1 MINFTTKINSVP
13 VSVNPKLVTH
23 VSLAPNNGAIIH
35 FVGDKTIHV
44 NETFLQ
50 VVGMLQGNS

>member
-23 VSLAPNNGAIIH
+23 VYLAPNNGEIIH
-35 FVGDKTIHV
+35 FLGDRTI
-44 NETFLQ
+44 
-50 VVGMLQGNS
+50 S